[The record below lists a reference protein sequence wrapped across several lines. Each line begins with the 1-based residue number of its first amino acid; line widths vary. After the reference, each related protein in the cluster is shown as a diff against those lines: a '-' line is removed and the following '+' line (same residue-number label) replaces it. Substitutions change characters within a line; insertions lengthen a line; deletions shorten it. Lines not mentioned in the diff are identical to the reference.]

1 MSFPRWKVLGIVLP
15 LILAGVVL
23 SGCIED
29 EGDEDL
35 EFEGKVYSNLD
46 LVVIT
51 VKGGSINWTGK
62 EVQVDNTRLV
72 TSQVSSDDGDEV
84 EFVDTTD
91 SWDAEEG
98 ISYWV
103 RIVYSLTSEILWEKN
118 ITAEDKNDGNEE
130 EVQTISVKTSIDST
144 EDIVVL
150 NILKGELNW
159 SIYSVRVDGK
169 SFNTSSGVTKAG
181 GSATFYDP
189 DGTWDAVAGEAYNIK
204 IIHIVENK
212 VLYDA
217 DVIAQP

>member
-1 MSFPRWKVLGIVLP
+1 MGIVLP

-23 SGCIED
+23 SGCLED
-29 EGDEDL
+29 EGDRNL
-35 EFEGKVYSNLD
+35 EFEGKVYSDLD

-72 TSQVSSDDGDEV
+72 ASQVSSDEGDEV

-98 ISYWV
+98 TSYWV
-103 RIVYSLTSEILWEKN
+103 RIVYSLTGEILWEGN
-118 ITAEDKNDGNEE
+118 ITAEDKGDDEG
-130 EVQTISVKTSIDST
+130 EVHTINIGISIDPT
-144 EDIVVL
+144 EEAVVL
-150 NILKGELNW
+150 NVLTGEMNW
-159 SIYSVRVDGK
+159 TTYSMRVDGK
-169 SFNTSSGVTKAG
+169 SFNTSSGDIIAG

-189 DGTWDAVAGEAYNIK
+189 DGTWDAVAGEVYNIK
-204 IIHIVENK
+204 IILIEENK
-212 VLYDA
+212 VMYDK